1 MLEVVNTE
9 PVESVVV
16 NTIMLGASVA
26 AEGVPGVFSV
36 LEVVTT
42 DPASLV
48 VVRTTT
54 VGVPTIAGT

>member
-9 PVESVVV
+9 PVESVGV
-16 NTIMLGASVA
+16 NTIMLGDSVA
-26 AEGVPGVFSV
+26 AKGVPGVFSV

-54 VGVPTIAGT
+54 VGVPMIAGT